1 MKAIYVAKSNIH
13 GRGVFSVNDLNQ
25 NDIIGVSHVSYE
37 RVWYQVHP
45 IGIFYNH
52 SNNPTVIRM
61 VSNIL
66 PTLNFGDPIDT
77 KAKAKRFDE
86 NDTNRENMYYNLS
99 EKPDAKYMFMV
110 SVKDIKAG
118 EELTANY
125 NLYTYPKTGVGLQM
139 F

>member
-52 SNNPTVIRM
+52 SNKPNCVVKTEDNVNLLVAIR
-61 VSNIL
+61 
-66 PTLNFGDPIDT
+66 
-77 KAKAKRFDE
+77 
-86 NDTNRENMYYNLS
+86 
-99 EKPDAKYMFMV
+99 
-110 SVKDIKAG
+110 DIKKD
-118 EELTANY
+118 EELTVDY
-125 NLYTYPKTGVGLQM
+125 TKQLYLEQPQEDWI
-139 F
+139 